1 MYIPIESPASYYKLL
16 HQKRVAELFLC
27 ALRFDLFSCLT
38 EWETARGVAAIRGLK
53 ERSVELVLNA
63 LTATGFLEKAAGKYR
78 NTPQSNEFLAAG
90 SPVDIKESLLFRE
103 AMMSL
108 NALDTRLL
116 TGPDERTMERN
127 LGVEAY
133 DFKET
138 ARISIPEMYTGRVQ
152 NFITEVKAVY
162 QNKQPM
168 KILDL
173 GGGSGV
179 LAVEIV
185 KAFTNCQGVIFESP
199 QVTEIPREL
208 VKAEELSEKI
218 SVLEGD
224 FMEDDFGGGYDLII
238 AAGILDFTKG
248 SLENLIRRLYD
259 ALTTEGMLYVVT
271 HQVDKE
277 YVSPPETILGWLSS
291 HLDGLD
297 ILLTE
302 EVIETALHKQG
313 FVRKKE
319 SLTGGT
325 LQGIKGKFYGKNLS
339 SN

>member
-1 MYIPIESPASYYKLL
+1 MYIPKESPASYYKLL

-38 EWETARGVAAIRGLK
+38 EWETAHEVAAIRGLK

-63 LTATGFLEKAAGKYR
+63 LAATGFLEKSSGKYR
-78 NTPQSNEFLAAG
+78 NTAQSNEFLAAG
-90 SPVDIKESLLFRE
+90 SPVDIKESLLYRE

-108 NALDTRLL
+108 STLDTRLL
-116 TGPDERTMERN
+116 TGPDERTRERN

-152 NFITEVKAVY
+152 NFMKEVKDIY
-162 QNKQPM
+162 QDKQPK

-179 LAVEIV
+179 LAIELV

-199 QVTEIPREL
+199 QVTEIPEKL
-208 VKAEELSEKI
+208 VRTEGISEKI

-224 FMEDDFGGGYDLII
+224 FMEDDFGGAYDLII

-248 SLENLIRRLYD
+248 NLENLLKRLYD
-259 ALTTEGMLYVVT
+259 ALTKEGMLYVVT
-271 HQVDKE
+271 HQVDKD
-277 YVSPPETILGWLSS
+277 YLSPPETILGWLSS
-291 HLDGLD
+291 HLEGLD

-302 EVIETALHKQG
+302 EIIETALHKQG

-325 LQGIKGKFYGKNLS
+325 LQGIKAKFYGKN
-339 SN
+339 